1 MEKISQT
8 SIHRPHA
15 TSNKNIKVKKIKVTY
30 DSPKEKALVRK
41 TAEKATHD
49 IPYAYTVA
57 VIKRPVAKSKVDSL
71 NITNLK
77 SISNNSLRGETLS
90 SKKNRWAIKK
100 LRRYG
105 IESVIDLREKYTS
118 EKYPQMCKSE
128 GLKYYNFPIDSHSI
142 SDDEIIRN
150 FPVMFKVMND
160 GRYYIS
166 CAQGLHR
173 TDIAL
178 ALNYIFNPKAQ
189 DVPIM
194 IGHYHDNM
202 DMSDIARRIN
212 SISKKLN
219 PEKLKALGWGKDAD
233 EEISKRKL
241 EFVKSFIVGNPS
253 QRGDH
258 LHPFCLMSSSTALT
272 ILGWLIR
279 ILLASSISF
288 SINSLTLT
296 KSS

>member
-41 TAEKATHD
+41 TTEKATHD
-49 IPYAYTVA
+49 IPYTYTVA

-241 EFVKSFIVGNPS
+241 EFVKSFYKNYP
-253 QRGDH
+253 
-258 LHPFCLMSSSTALT
+258 
-272 ILGWLIR
+272 
-279 ILLASSISF
+279 
-288 SINSLTLT
+288 
-296 KSS
+296 KK